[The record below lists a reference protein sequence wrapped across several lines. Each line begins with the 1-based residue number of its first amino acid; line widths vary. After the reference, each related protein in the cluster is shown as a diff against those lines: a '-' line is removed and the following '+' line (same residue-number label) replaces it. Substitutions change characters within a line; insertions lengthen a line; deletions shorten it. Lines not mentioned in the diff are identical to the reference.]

1 MSTTQKQHKISP
13 AIAWLTI
20 QKFIIFYCLLDR
32 EHTKRAAA
40 HFIYPTQNAEL
51 RKARRSWYNQFMRL
65 NKIIQR
71 DYTSFSLYYQIKL
84 PLDLEISIPSD
95 DPVRLVSAFVEE
107 MDLSELYKTYGRI
120 RKNQATPRQMLKLVI
135 YAAMNRIYSS
145 RDIRK
150 ACKRDINFMYLL
162 EGMPAPDHA
171 TIARF
176 ISLHFSACAR
186 VLLAQMSDL
195 LYLLGEISG
204 KTIFIDG
211 TKIESAA
218 NKYTFVWKRAITKNQ
233 ARLYTKLTSFVAEC
247 EELYGIRTIYHDQI
261 SIHTLK
267 RLKKQLCRVKVQEG
281 IVFVHGIGRRKTQ
294 LQKSLEQLDQYLE
307 KLKEYTKK
315 LYTLGDRNSYSKT
328 DPDATFM
335 RMKEDAMLNGQLK
348 PAYNIQHGVDSEYI
362 TWIDISPRPTDT
374 CTLIPFLKD
383 MESHLGF
390 KYSEIVA
397 DAGYESEEN
406 YLFIEGNGQTAY
418 IKPQNYEISKTRKYK
433 KDISRRENMGYH
445 ADRDSYICRNG
456 RELTVT
462 NERRSKTAS
471 GYVSVKTYY
480 RSPDCTGC
488 PYKTECIKGNNCKTP
503 MKKRNKVLMVSK
515 TMSQKRAED
524 LERITSEY
532 GTMLRMNRSIQA
544 EGSFADVKEDMNFRR
559 YLYRGKANALAESIL
574 LAMGRNINK
583 LHCKIQTGR
592 TGSHLFSLKTA

>member
-1 MSTTQKQHKISP
+1 MTLIVTLFSFFRPFAFSDSCVVKLYIKVPVQIVTVHHNLLIPIKI
-13 AIAWLTI
+13 
-20 QKFIIFYCLLDR
+20 R
-32 EHTKRAAA
+32 N
-40 HFIYPTQNAEL
+40 IYQ
-51 RKARRSWYNQFMRL
+51 
-65 NKIIQR
+65 

-95 DPVRLVSAFVEE
+95 DPVRLVSAFVEK

-176 ISLHFSACAR
+176 ISLHFSACAK

-218 NKYTFVWKRAITKNQ
+218 NKYTFVWKRVITKNQ

-247 EELYGIRTIYHDQI
+247 EELYGIRTVYHDQI

-294 LQKSLEQLDQYLE
+294 LQRSLEQLDQYLE

-362 TWIDISPRPTDT
+362 TWINISPRPTDT

-433 KDISRRENMGYH
+433 KDISRRENMEYH

-503 MKKRNKVLMVSK
+503 MEKRNKVLMVSK

>member
-1 MSTTQKQHKISP
+1 M
-13 AIAWLTI
+13 
-20 QKFIIFYCLLDR
+20 
-32 EHTKRAAA
+32 AA

-145 RDIRK
+145 RDIQK

-176 ISLHFSACAR
+176 ISLHFSACAK

-247 EELYGIRTIYHDQI
+247 EELYGIRTVYHDQI

-267 RLKKQLCRVKVQEG
+267 RLKKQLCHVKVQEG

-294 LQKSLEQLDQYLE
+294 LQKSLEQLNQYLE

-433 KDISRRENMGYH
+433 KDISRRENMEYH

-503 MKKRNKVLMVSK
+503 MEKRNKVLMVSK
-515 TMSQKRAED
+515 TMRQKRAED

>member
-1 MSTTQKQHKISP
+1 
-13 AIAWLTI
+13 
-20 QKFIIFYCLLDR
+20 
-32 EHTKRAAA
+32 
-40 HFIYPTQNAEL
+40 
-51 RKARRSWYNQFMRL
+51 MRL

-150 ACKRDINFMYLL
+150 A
-162 EGMPAPDHA
+162 
-171 TIARF
+171 
-176 ISLHFSACAR
+176 
-186 VLLAQMSDL
+186 
-195 LYLLGEISG
+195 
-204 KTIFIDG
+204 
-211 TKIESAA
+211 
-218 NKYTFVWKRAITKNQ
+218 WKRAITKNQ

-247 EELYGIRTIYHDQI
+247 EELYGIRTVYHDQI

-433 KDISRRENMGYH
+433 KDISRRENMEYH

-503 MKKRNKVLMVSK
+503 MEKRNKVLMVSK

-532 GTMLRMNRSIQA
+532 GTMLRMNHSI
-544 EGSFADVKEDMNFRR
+544 
-559 YLYRGKANALAESIL
+559 
-574 LAMGRNINK
+574 
-583 LHCKIQTGR
+583 
-592 TGSHLFSLKTA
+592 

>member
-1 MSTTQKQHKISP
+1 MTS
-13 AIAWLTI
+13 
-20 QKFIIFYCLLDR
+20 FYYFTCLPRR
-32 EHTKRAAA
+32 EHIKRAAA

-51 RKARRSWYNQFMRL
+51 RKARRLWYNQFMRL

-71 DYTSFSLYYQIKL
+71 NYTSFSLYYQIKL

-95 DPVRLVSAFVEE
+95 DPVRLVSAFVEK

-176 ISLHFSACAR
+176 ISLHFSACAK

-247 EELYGIRTIYHDQI
+247 EELYGIRTVYHDQI

-362 TWIDISPRPTDT
+362 TWIDISLRPTDT

-433 KDISRRENMGYH
+433 KDISRRENMEYH

-503 MKKRNKVLMVSK
+503 MEKRNKVLMVSK

>member
-1 MSTTQKQHKISP
+1 MISHFFTRP
-13 AIAWLTI
+13 
-20 QKFIIFYCLLDR
+20 
-32 EHTKRAAA
+32 

-145 RDIRK
+145 RDIQK

-176 ISLHFSACAR
+176 ISLHFSACAK

-233 ARLYTKLTSFVAEC
+233 ARLYTKLSSFVAEC
-247 EELYGIRTIYHDQI
+247 EELYGIRTVYHDRI

-362 TWIDISPRPTDT
+362 TWIDISPHPTDT
-374 CTLIPFLKD
+374 RTLIPFLKD
-383 MESHLGF
+383 MENHLGF
-390 KYSEIVA
+390 KYSEVVA

-406 YLFIEGNGQTAY
+406 YLFIEENGQTAY

-433 KDISRRENMGYH
+433 KDISRRENMEYH

-503 MKKRNKVLMVSK
+503 MEKRNKVLMVSK

>member
-1 MSTTQKQHKISP
+1 
-13 AIAWLTI
+13 
-20 QKFIIFYCLLDR
+20 
-32 EHTKRAAA
+32 
-40 HFIYPTQNAEL
+40 
-51 RKARRSWYNQFMRL
+51 MRL
-65 NKIIQR
+65 NKIIQK

-176 ISLHFSACAR
+176 ISLHFSACAK

-247 EELYGIRTIYHDQI
+247 EELYGIRTVYHDQI

-433 KDISRRENMGYH
+433 KDISRRENMEYH

-503 MKKRNKVLMVSK
+503 MEKRNKVLMVSK

-592 TGSHLFSLKTA
+592 TGSYLFPNGNAIKFPNNAITAYPTT

>member
-1 MSTTQKQHKISP
+1 M
-13 AIAWLTI
+13 L
-20 QKFIIFYCLLDR
+20 
-32 EHTKRAAA
+32 
-40 HFIYPTQNAEL
+40 
-51 RKARRSWYNQFMRL
+51 L

-71 DYTSFSLYYQIKL
+71 NYTSFSLYYQIKL

-120 RKNQATPRQMLKLVI
+120 RKNQATPRQILKLVI

-176 ISLHFSACAR
+176 ISLHFSVCAKT
-186 VLLAQMSDL
+186 LLAQMSDL

-218 NKYTFVWKRAITKNQ
+218 NKYTFVWKKAITKNQ
-233 ARLYTKLTSFVAEC
+233 ARLYTKLSSFVAEC
-247 EELYGIRTIYHDQI
+247 EELYGMKTVYHDSI

-267 RLKKQLCRVKVQEG
+267 RLKKQLCRIKIQEE
-281 IVFVHGIGRRKTQ
+281 IVFVHGTGRRKTQ
-294 LQKSLEQLDQYLE
+294 LQKSLEQLDWYLE

-374 CTLIPFLKD
+374 RTLIPFLKD
-383 MESHLGF
+383 MESYLGF

-406 YLFIEGNGQTAY
+406 YLFIESNGQTAY

-433 KDISRRENMGYH
+433 KDISRRENMEYH
-445 ADRDSYICRNG
+445 ADRDSYIRRGYPLSVFEEAVRTLRAIGISVIVHTILYLPGESKAQMLETIEYLNLQEIQGIKLQLLHVLRDTDLYNDYQRYPFPLPSMEEYLDFLGTCLCALRPDIVVHRLTGDGPKPLLVAPLWTSNKRLVLNQMGKVFKEKDIWQGKTCRT
-456 RELTVT
+456 L
-462 NERRSKTAS
+462 
-471 GYVSVKTYY
+471 
-480 RSPDCTGC
+480 
-488 PYKTECIKGNNCKTP
+488 
-503 MKKRNKVLMVSK
+503 
-515 TMSQKRAED
+515 
-524 LERITSEY
+524 
-532 GTMLRMNRSIQA
+532 
-544 EGSFADVKEDMNFRR
+544 
-559 YLYRGKANALAESIL
+559 
-574 LAMGRNINK
+574 
-583 LHCKIQTGR
+583 
-592 TGSHLFSLKTA
+592 

>member
-1 MSTTQKQHKISP
+1 MRGRRLVTASNSI
-13 AIAWLTI
+13 
-20 QKFIIFYCLLDR
+20 
-32 EHTKRAAA
+32 
-40 HFIYPTQNAEL
+40 PTQNAEL

-176 ISLHFSACAR
+176 ISLHFSACAK

-233 ARLYTKLTSFVAEC
+233 ARLYTKLTPFVAEC
-247 EELYGIRTIYHDQI
+247 EELYGIRTVYHDQI

-294 LQKSLEQLDQYLE
+294 LQKSLDQLDQYLE

-335 RMKEDAMLNGQLK
+335 RIKEDAMLNGQLK

-433 KDISRRENMGYH
+433 KDISRRENMEYH

-471 GYVSVKTYY
+471 GSVSVKTYY

-503 MKKRNKVLMVSK
+503 MEKRNKVLMVSK

>member
-1 MSTTQKQHKISP
+1 
-13 AIAWLTI
+13 
-20 QKFIIFYCLLDR
+20 
-32 EHTKRAAA
+32 
-40 HFIYPTQNAEL
+40 
-51 RKARRSWYNQFMRL
+51 MRL
-65 NKIIQR
+65 NKIIQKN
-71 DYTSFSLYYQIKL
+71 YTSFSLDYQIKL

-95 DPVRLVSAFVEE
+95 DPVRLVSAFVEK

-171 TIARF
+171 TIACF
-176 ISLHFSACAR
+176 ISLQFSACAK

-211 TKIESAA
+211 TKMESAA

-233 ARLYTKLTSFVAEC
+233 ARLYTKLTSFVAKC
-247 EELYGIRTIYHDQI
+247 EELYGIRTVYHDQI

-307 KLKEYTKK
+307 KRKEYTKK

-418 IKPQNYEISKTRKYK
+418 IKPQNYEISKTQKYK
-433 KDISRRENMGYH
+433 KDISRRENMEYH

-503 MKKRNKVLMVSK
+503 MEKRNKVLMVSK

>member
-1 MSTTQKQHKISP
+1 MTLIVTLFSFFRPFAFSDSCVVKLYIKVPVQIVTVHHNLLIPIKI
-13 AIAWLTI
+13 
-20 QKFIIFYCLLDR
+20 R
-32 EHTKRAAA
+32 N
-40 HFIYPTQNAEL
+40 IYQ
-51 RKARRSWYNQFMRL
+51 
-65 NKIIQR
+65 

-176 ISLHFSACAR
+176 ISLHFSACAK

-247 EELYGIRTIYHDQI
+247 EELYGIRTVYHDQI

-433 KDISRRENMGYH
+433 KDISRRENMEYH

-503 MKKRNKVLMVSK
+503 MEKRNKVLMVSK

-592 TGSHLFSLKTA
+592 TGSYLFPLKRA

>member
-1 MSTTQKQHKISP
+1 MIRRPPRSTLSP
-13 AIAWLTI
+13 SSAASDV
-20 QKFIIFYCLLDR
+20 Y
-32 EHTKRAAA
+32 KR
-40 HFIYPTQNAEL
+40 Q
-51 RKARRSWYNQFMRL
+51 WYNQFMQL
-65 NKIIQR
+65 NKIIQK

-176 ISLHFSACAR
+176 ISLHFSACAK

-247 EELYGIRTIYHDQI
+247 EELYGIRTVYHDQI

-335 RMKEDAMLNGQLK
+335 RMKEDAMRNGQLK

-433 KDISRRENMGYH
+433 KDISRRENMEYH

-503 MKKRNKVLMVSK
+503 MEKRNKVLMVSK

>member
-1 MSTTQKQHKISP
+1 MTS
-13 AIAWLTI
+13 
-20 QKFIIFYCLLDR
+20 FYYFTCLPRR
-32 EHTKRAAA
+32 EHINAAA

-176 ISLHFSACAR
+176 ISLHFSACAK

-247 EELYGIRTIYHDQI
+247 EELYGIRTVYHDQI

-433 KDISRRENMGYH
+433 KDISRRENMEYH

-503 MKKRNKVLMVSK
+503 MEKRNKVLMVSK

>member
-1 MSTTQKQHKISP
+1 MLDS
-13 AIAWLTI
+13 LTYGAVRGRRLVTASYSI
-20 QKFIIFYCLLDR
+20 
-32 EHTKRAAA
+32 
-40 HFIYPTQNAEL
+40 PTQNAEL

-145 RDIRK
+145 RDIQK

-176 ISLHFSACAR
+176 ISLHFSACAK

-195 LYLLGEISG
+195 LNLLGEISG

-233 ARLYTKLTSFVAEC
+233 ARLYTKLSSFVAEC
-247 EELYGIRTIYHDQI
+247 EELYGIRTVYHDQI

-433 KDISRRENMGYH
+433 KDISRRENMEYH

-503 MKKRNKVLMVSK
+503 MEKRNKVLMVSK

>member
-1 MSTTQKQHKISP
+1 M
-13 AIAWLTI
+13 
-20 QKFIIFYCLLDR
+20 
-32 EHTKRAAA
+32 AA

-145 RDIRK
+145 RDIQK

-176 ISLHFSACAR
+176 ISLHFSACAK

-247 EELYGIRTIYHDQI
+247 EELYGIRTVYHDQI

-267 RLKKQLCRVKVQEG
+267 RLKKQLCHVKVQEG

-294 LQKSLEQLDQYLE
+294 LQKSLEQLNQYLE

-406 YLFIEGNGQTAY
+406 YLFIEENGQTAY

-433 KDISRRENMGYH
+433 KDISRRENMEYH
-445 ADRDSYICRNG
+445 ADRDSYICLNG

-462 NERRSKTAS
+462 NERRSKTTS

-503 MKKRNKVLMVSK
+503 MEKRNKVLMVSK
-515 TMSQKRAED
+515 TMNQKRAED

>member
-1 MSTTQKQHKISP
+1 MKTKEPPCTERYARWCGRTVNKI
-13 AIAWLTI
+13 
-20 QKFIIFYCLLDR
+20 IIYLLPD
-32 EHTKRAAA
+32 
-40 HFIYPTQNAEL
+40 YPTQNAEL

-65 NKIIQR
+65 NKIIQK

-176 ISLHFSACAR
+176 ISLHFSACAK

-247 EELYGIRTIYHDQI
+247 EELYGIRTVYHDQI

-335 RMKEDAMLNGQLK
+335 RMKEDAMRNGQLK

-433 KDISRRENMGYH
+433 KDISRRENMEYH

-503 MKKRNKVLMVSK
+503 MEKRNKVLMVSK